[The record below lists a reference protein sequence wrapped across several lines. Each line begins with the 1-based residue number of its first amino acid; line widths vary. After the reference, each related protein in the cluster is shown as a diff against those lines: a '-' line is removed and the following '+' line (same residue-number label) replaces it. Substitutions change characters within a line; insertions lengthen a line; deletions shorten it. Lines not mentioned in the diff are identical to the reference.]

1 MIFVKVGGASSIVKV
16 NNLDL
21 ELKKEKIVLLVALLC
36 EDNFIWT
43 GR

>member
-21 ELKKEKIVLLVALLC
+21 ELKKEKMVLLVALLC
-36 EDNFIWT
+36 VDNVVWT